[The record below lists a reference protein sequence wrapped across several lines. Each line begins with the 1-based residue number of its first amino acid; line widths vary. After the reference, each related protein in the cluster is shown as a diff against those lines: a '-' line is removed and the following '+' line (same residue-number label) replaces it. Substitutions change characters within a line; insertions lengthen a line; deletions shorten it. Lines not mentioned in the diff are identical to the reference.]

1 MTGRQRLCLTA
12 FLPFLL
18 SAQPD
23 RITLENQYL
32 KLQINP
38 VGGRIEKLHMKER
51 NLELTSK
58 DGLLGDNFYHVPDAR
73 FFLTRLPYRY
83 ESGKN
88 TLLLHARHSGGGI
101 DFMDLK
107 KNIRLPQDEAM
118 VTVDYKFTNLPA
130 AMADVEY
137 GYWCQNF
144 IGIPG
149 KNKNCFFPCP
159 QQMKLKDIRVIFTL
173 LLKFLTV

>member
-73 FFLTRLPYRY
+73 FFLSVCLTGMNQ
-83 ESGKN
+83 EKI
-88 TLLLHARHSGGGI
+88 HCCCMH
-101 DFMDLK
+101 
-107 KNIRLPQDEAM
+107 
-118 VTVDYKFTNLPA
+118 V
-130 AMADVEY
+130 
-137 GYWCQNF
+137 
-144 IGIPG
+144 IPVAV
-149 KNKNCFFPCP
+149 
-159 QQMKLKDIRVIFTL
+159 LISWT
-173 LLKFLTV
+173 